1 MQETSLQL
9 LPKAREEG
17 GCDFA
22 QDTTIAAKVRSVVYA
37 AIAEKEINQQ
47 RRRAL
52 KAIFVQDV
60 ISATLSHCVLTLEEY
75 VLHTPKLWTTSR
87 WVCVTIRRRVLKL
100 RLNELTKHP
109 VKSISLWATH
119 IIRAGWCSQIW
130 PKKRLICWCSHGT
143 DMLRYGTSTTGL
155 PRDMQQEYFDEK
167 QQKKQILGWK
177 YGRSPDGS
185 LYCILNL

>member
-60 ISATLSHCVLTLEEY
+60 ISATLSHCVTKA
-75 VLHTPKLWTTSR
+75 VDNIKMG
-87 WVCVTIRRRVLKL
+87 L
-100 RLNELTKHP
+100 RDH
-109 VKSISLWATH
+109 
-119 IIRAGWCSQIW
+119 
-130 PKKRLICWCSHGT
+130 KKA
-143 DMLRYGTSTTGL
+143 
-155 PRDMQQEYFDEK
+155 
-167 QQKKQILGWK
+167 
-177 YGRSPDGS
+177 
-185 LYCILNL
+185 CIKA

>member
-1 MQETSLQL
+1 MATPRLPMQETSLQL

-17 GCDFA
+17 GCDF
-22 QDTTIAAKVRSVVYA
+22 AAKVRSVVYA

-75 VLHTPKLWTTSR
+75 VLHAPKLWTTSR

-119 IIRAGWCSQIW
+119 IIRAGWCS
-130 PKKRLICWCSHGT
+130 PDLAKKEAHLLVFSW
-143 DMLRYGTSTTGL
+143 D
-155 PRDMQQEYFDEK
+155 
-167 QQKKQILGWK
+167 
-177 YGRSPDGS
+177 
-185 LYCILNL
+185 